1 MDSNGIICV
10 NCGFTEHLNEAEY
23 CQNCGIEL
31 RNFCPDDEC
40 EANNVHDIEYSS
52 LPNNA
57 KYCPYCGSKTTY
69 FEYLSKNDH
78 NDNNN

>member
-1 MDSNGIICV
+1 MNNSNLICV
-10 NCGFTEHLNEAEY
+10 NCGFSEHLDDALY
-23 CQNCGIEL
+23 CQNCGIDL
-31 RNFCPDDEC
+31 SNFCSNDDC
-40 EANNVHDIEYSS
+40 EINNVTEPEYAT

-78 NDNNN
+78 NSNNN